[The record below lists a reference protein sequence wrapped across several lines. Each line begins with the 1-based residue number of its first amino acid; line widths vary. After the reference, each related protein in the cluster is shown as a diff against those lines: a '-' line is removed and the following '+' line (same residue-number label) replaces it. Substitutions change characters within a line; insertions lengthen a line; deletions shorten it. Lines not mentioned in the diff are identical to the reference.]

1 VIPEIGTGLYFVDLF
16 LFLKFFFIFLYGSM
30 KWIQPWPNE
39 MPVNFLVHVITSAKE
54 DMFSSLFVCL
64 SGKVGNGPMNKWQNF
79 GGDPDPHRGT
89 GKTRLG
95 GGMHCPSASSSLLSH
110 ILCTRPTLFTAGS
123 SGMLLLIICRRYVAG
138 VWSVVHF
145 VCGGISGRLSTT
157 PVLSTHM
164 SVKQAKYSAYTGEKL
179 QTALARD
186 GNVYN
191 TTAKNI

>member
-1 VIPEIGTGLYFVDLF
+1 
-16 LFLKFFFIFLYGSM
+16 M

-39 MPVNFLVHVITSAKE
+39 MPVNFLVHVITSTKE
-54 DMFSSLFVCL
+54 DMCSSLFVCL
-64 SGKVGNGPMNKWQNF
+64 SVSKYCAKTSKWICTMKLSGMVGNGPMNKWQNF

-157 PVLSTHM
+157 PVLSTHV
-164 SVKQAKYSAYTGEKL
+164 SKVSKVQCIYRKE
-179 QTALARD
+179 TADSIGQRRKCL
-186 GNVYN
+186 
-191 TTAKNI
+191 